1 MFAMGCEKLGYD
13 YLLAVGPG
21 RSGST
26 FLYENLKRHPAF
38 DCGEIKEGCYYRA
51 PRRFEKLRQKKNKE
65 TILTDLS
72 NLAYC
77 DPLLVRGV
85 RVLRNRG
92 YRILIVVLLR
102 EHCARAVSMIR
113 FRKSRGEFS
122 ALFGALHLEEAVV
135 RDRLAPAH
143 LSDIFQLDV
152 DVLTVHFTALVG
164 KPMAFLNRLSDIC
177 GTPKFD
183 RVALQKVNESVHARN
198 LMVSACGKLI
208 ARTLR
213 GARCRRLLQRLK
225 NSDFVNHL
233 FFTARRE
240 EKDVPQLSAENTAL
254 LKASFRACRAVIDDA
269 SEQIGAGIYFRKAS
283 SLRPGTGATPLR

>member
-1 MFAMGCEKLGYD
+1 MGGEKSKYD
-13 YLLAVGPG
+13 YLLVVGPG

-38 DCGEIKEGCYYRA
+38 DCREIKDGYNYRT
-51 PRRFEKLRQKKNKE
+51 PRRFEKIRQKMGE
-65 TILTDLS
+65 EMILTDLS

-85 RVLRNRG
+85 RALRNNG
-92 YRILIVVLLR
+92 YRILIVALLR

-122 ALFGALHLEEAVV
+122 ALFGARHLEEAVV
-135 RDRLAPAH
+135 RDRLTPAH

-152 DVLTVHFTALVG
+152 DVLTVHFTALTQN
-164 KPMAFLNRLSDIC
+164 PTAFLNSLSNIC
-177 GTPKFD
+177 GASVFD
-183 RVALQKVNESVHARN
+183 RLALQKVNESVRARN
-198 LMVSACGKLI
+198 LLFSACGKLI

-225 NSDFVNHL
+225 NSDFVNQL

-240 EKDVPQLSAENTAL
+240 EQDGPRLSAENTAL
-254 LKASFRACRAVIDDA
+254 LQASFRACCAVIDDA

-283 SLRPGTGATPLR
+283 SRNQN

>member
-1 MFAMGCEKLGYD
+1 MGGEKSKYD
-13 YLLAVGPG
+13 YLLVVGPG

-38 DCGEIKEGCYYRA
+38 DCREIKDGYNYRT
-51 PRRFEKLRQKKNKE
+51 PRRFEKIRQKMGKE
-65 TILTDLS
+65 MILTDLP

-85 RVLRNRG
+85 RALRNNG
-92 YRILIVVLLR
+92 YRILIVALLR

-122 ALFGALHLEEAVV
+122 ALFGARHLEEAVV
-135 RDRLAPAH
+135 RDRLTPAH

-152 DVLTVHFTALVG
+152 DVLTVYFNALTQN
-164 KPMAFLNRLSDIC
+164 PTAFLNSVSNIC
-177 GTPKFD
+177 GASVFD
-183 RVALQKVNESVHARN
+183 RVALQKVNESVRARN
-198 LMVSACGKLI
+198 LLFSACGKLI

-225 NSDFVNHL
+225 NSDFVNQL

-240 EKDVPQLSAENTAL
+240 EQDGPRLSAKNTAL
-254 LKASFRACRAVIDDA
+254 LQASFRACCAVVDDA

-283 SLRPGTGATPLR
+283 SRNQN

>member
-1 MFAMGCEKLGYD
+1 MGCEKLGYD

-38 DCGEIKEGCYYRA
+38 DCGEIKDSRYYQA
-51 PRRFEKLRQKKNKE
+51 PRRFEKLRQQKNKE

-85 RVLRNRG
+85 RALRNRG

-122 ALFGALHLEEAVV
+122 ALFGVRHLEEAVV

-143 LSDIFQLDV
+143 LVDIFQLDV
-152 DVLTVHFTALVG
+152 DVLTVHFTALIG

-183 RVALQKVNESVHARN
+183 RVALRKVNESVQARN
-198 LMVSACGKLI
+198 LMFSACGKLI

-240 EKDVPQLSAENTAL
+240 EKDGPQLSAENTAL
-254 LKASFRACRAVIDDA
+254 LQASFRACCAVIDDA
-269 SEQIGAGIYFRKAS
+269 SEQIGAGIYFRKARSQKNGVACKAS
-283 SLRPGTGATPLR
+283 S

>member
-1 MFAMGCEKLGYD
+1 MGGEKSKYD
-13 YLLAVGPG
+13 YLLVVGPG

-38 DCGEIKEGCYYRA
+38 DCREIKDGYNYRT
-51 PRRFEKLRQKKNKE
+51 PRRFEKIRQKMGKE
-65 TILTDLS
+65 MILTDLS

-85 RVLRNRG
+85 RALRNNG
-92 YRILIVVLLR
+92 YRILIVALLR

-122 ALFGALHLEEAVV
+122 ALFGARHLEEAVV
-135 RDRLAPAH
+135 RDRLTPAH

-152 DVLTVHFTALVG
+152 DVLTVYFNALTQN
-164 KPMAFLNRLSDIC
+164 PTAFLNSLSNIC
-177 GTPKFD
+177 GASVFD
-183 RVALQKVNESVHARN
+183 RVALQKVNESVRARN
-198 LMVSACGKLI
+198 LLFSACGKLI

-225 NSDFVNHL
+225 NSDFVNQL

-240 EKDVPQLSAENTAL
+240 EQDGPRLSAKNTAL
-254 LKASFRACRAVIDDA
+254 LQASFRACCAVVDDA

-283 SLRPGTGATPLR
+283 SRNQN